1 MNSQLI
7 QLGEVLSANI
17 KNRGQVVSY
26 AGKTLRFKYNAN
38 DEELLKIHFTTFE
51 INPEFYPNRECEIDL
66 SKKYK
71 SNTILFL
78 DEDDYIK
85 RAESLN
91 DEANLDNFIIISYN
105 DGYLIKESNEQFT
118 EAKAIFFNILTY
130 QALIDF
136 FATNTEFI
144 SLHDNI
150 LYQFIIFSGDKG
162 PFYIG
167 YDRLDRRVK
176 NLPNLA
182 IELEK
187 IKDFFSR
194 IDFIQFFKEAVINS
208 IHKEPV
214 QDRFFVMIQSLHVL
228 LELSTRDHRI
238 YLKKFGFDKIK
249 TKFKEERI
257 KYFDS
262 IEKNLDAVSKQV
274 TSFPLTFAASIFA
287 AYQVKETAAILVLIL
302 CAYALYTLV
311 AWRILNLISF
321 NNTSISTD
329 MESEAKKI
337 ENDYDILF
345 IEFKADFQ
353 KIRDK
358 IKRLKDLIDLLR
370 IILMGLLVAFAVFF
384 AYETF
389 FALKTPKAPTEVRIV
404 K

>member
-1 MNSQLI
+1 MIQQLT
-7 QLGEVLSANI
+7 QLAEVLSSSLKMPESIVNY
-17 KNRGQVVSY
+17 S
-26 AGKTLRFKYNAN
+26 GKALRFKYTAAS
-38 DEELLKIHFTTFE
+38 EELLKACLTEFDIL
-51 INPEFYPNRECEIDL
+51 PQFYPNHECEIDL
-66 SKKYK
+66 SKNFKG
-71 SNTILFL
+71 STILFL
-78 DEDDYIK
+78 NEEDYIK
-85 RAESLN
+85 KAESLP
-91 DEANLDNFIIISYN
+91 DEFNSYNFIIISYN
-105 DGYLIKESNEQFT
+105 DGYLIKEVNEEFSD
-118 EAKAIFFNILTY
+118 AKAIFFNILAY
-130 QALIDF
+130 QDLIDF
-136 FATNTEFI
+136 FAANTEFI
-144 SLHDNI
+144 SLHDSI
-150 LYQFIIFSGDKG
+150 MYQFIIFSGDKG

-167 YDRLDRRVK
+167 YDRLDSRVK
-176 NLPNLA
+176 NLPNLK

-187 IKDFFSR
+187 IKDFFLR
-194 IDFIQFFKEAVINS
+194 IDFIQFFKEAVIS
-208 IHKEPV
+208 GIHREPV
-214 QDRFFVMIQSLHVL
+214 KDRFFVMIQSLHVL

-321 NNTSISTD
+321 NNNSISTD
-329 MESEAKKI
+329 MESEALKI

-345 IEFKADFQ
+345 VEFKSDFQ

-358 IKRLKDLIDLLR
+358 IKHLKDLINLLR
-370 IILMGLLVAFAVFF
+370 SILIGLLIAFAVFF

-389 FALKTPKAPTEVRIV
+389 FALKIPKAPTEVKIV